1 MRFLNQ
7 SRRAVKQILGQS
19 KKQFQTL
26 CCHKASLHSVKI
38 NELRD
43 KKGRYGDGQ
52 APHQGREAIL
62 KVASFIGN
70 QDNP

>member
-1 MRFLNQ
+1 M
-7 SRRAVKQILGQS
+7 
-19 KKQFQTL
+19 
-26 CCHKASLHSVKI
+26 

-43 KKGRYGDGQ
+43 KKGRYGDVQVFASDGQ
-52 APHQGREAIL
+52 ASHQGREAIL

>member
-1 MRFLNQ
+1 M
-7 SRRAVKQILGQS
+7 
-19 KKQFQTL
+19 
-26 CCHKASLHSVKI
+26 

-43 KKGRYGDGQ
+43 KKRQYGGVWVFASDGQ
-52 APHQGREAIL
+52 ASHQGREAIL